1 MEDCIFCSIIK
12 GDIPAK
18 ILYSDESVLAFR
30 DVNAQAPEH
39 FLVIPKEHIA
49 TANDATDEAIM
60 GKLMI
65 TAANVAKEL
74 GFAEQGYR
82 LVMNCNS
89 DGGQTVSHIHLH
101 CLGGCLLYT
110 SPSPRDL
117 STSRMPSS
125 A

>member
-12 GDIPAK
+12 GDIPAN
-18 ILYSDESVLAFR
+18 ILYSDDDVLAFR

-49 TANDATDEAIM
+49 TANDTSDEAIM

-65 TAANVAKEL
+65 TAANVAKDL

-101 CLGGCLLYT
+101 CLGGRKMNW
-110 SPSPRDL
+110 PPG
-117 STSRMPSS
+117 
-125 A
+125 